1 MMSLHDVF
9 YLSRRITR
17 NHTQYYVFM
26 QLMYWLRRL
35 QQIEPM
41 EYRQRLQ
48 VQWRVNTIMFL
59 VQYDFPSDAID
70 FIMERI
76 SKLI

>member
-9 YLSRRITR
+9 YLARRIIH